1 MKPLNPQEL
10 AYWNRYLATLPEAQ
24 RKKEYAVEANIAGNL
39 EIADQLLALYLK
51 GKKTAA
57 SSLLQDYLTVGDPLP
72 EPGRYWIVL
81 DSKLEPRCIV
91 KTLRTETHKF
101 RDIPEYVAKGEGEG
115 DLSLAYWRKAH
126 IWFFT
131 PFLKEWGVE
140 DLEEADVIVEFFE
153 LVYKQ

>member
-1 MKPLNPQEL
+1 MKPLKPQEL
-10 AYWNRYLATLPEAQ
+10 AYWNLYLATLPEAE
-24 RKKEYAVEANIAGNL
+24 RKKEYGVEANIAGNL
-39 EIADQLLALYLK
+39 EIADELLALYLN

-57 SSLLQDYLTVGDPLP
+57 SSLLQAYLIASEPLP
-72 EPGRYWIVL
+72 ELGGHWIVL
-81 DSKLEPRCIV
+81 DSKLVPRCIV

-131 PFLKEWGVE
+131 PYLKEWGVE
-140 DLEEADVIVEFFE
+140 NLEEADVIVEFFE
-153 LVYKQ
+153 VVYKQ